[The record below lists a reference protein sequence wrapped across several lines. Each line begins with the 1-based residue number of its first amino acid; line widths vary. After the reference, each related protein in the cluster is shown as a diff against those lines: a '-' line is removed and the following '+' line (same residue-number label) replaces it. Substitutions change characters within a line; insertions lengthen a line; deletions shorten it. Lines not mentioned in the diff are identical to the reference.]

1 MPRIS
6 SNSFAVN
13 SSLQQEIELSSV
25 KAGVTVP
32 ISSTG
37 DLGVDL
43 VKVGNA
49 AIDLGQETSSGSIP
63 VVLASD
69 DTVNINIDQVGSVS
83 VDLGQELSASSF
95 PVVIS
100 SDQSTVAVTPAT
112 GDNAILSSIQE
123 VGIFGHDSGGDYRR
137 LNCSTAGNLKV
148 ESELEDHSGS
158 QGNLEN
164 ASSVVSGDVSTA
176 VDTSNHTLLTL
187 FGNTTDTSNGIIPQI
202 SADGTNYYPAGI
214 EIYPDSNGDFYQN
227 FPNITVNNFRIKFQG
242 TATVTATLL
251 HNNH

>member
-1 MPRIS
+1 MPRVS

-13 SSLQQEIELSSV
+13 ASLQQEIELSSV

-49 AIDLGQETSSGSIP
+49 AIDLGQETASGSIP

-83 VDLGQELSASSF
+83 VDLGQELSTSSF

-100 SDQSTVAVTPAT
+100 SDQSAVAVTPAT
-112 GDNAILSSIQE
+112 GNNSTLASIQE
-123 VGIFGHDSGGDYRR
+123 VGIFGHDSTDYRR
-137 LNCSTAGNLKV
+137 LNCSNGGNLKV
-148 ESELEDHSGS
+148 ETELDNHQGS
-158 QGNLEN
+158 QGNLDN
-164 ASSVVSGDVSTA
+164 GTAVLSGDDSTA
-176 VDTSNHTLLTL
+176 IDTSNHTL
-187 FGNTTDTSNGIIPQI
+187 
-202 SADGTNYYPAGI
+202 
-214 EIYPDSNGDFYQN
+214 
-227 FPNITVNNFRIKFQG
+227 
-242 TATVTATLL
+242 
-251 HNNH
+251 